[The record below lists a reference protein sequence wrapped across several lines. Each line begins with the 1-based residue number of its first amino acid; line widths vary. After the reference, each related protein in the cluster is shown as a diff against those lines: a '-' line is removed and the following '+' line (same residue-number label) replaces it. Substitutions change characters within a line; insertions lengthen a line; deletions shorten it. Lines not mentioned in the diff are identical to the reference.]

1 MYLNRRLGS
10 NSMNRLFFIV
20 MAFFAFNIYAAEPYR
35 LPFVEIQDGTT
46 KIPFIEQEWVLGTE
60 RADWLLYLEKGMLKN
75 QKQPMYEFHGVT
87 VYKKPYYNDS
97 VKTKISK
104 IYTYGVLNCNEA
116 NLYILIEWYVDVNEN
131 IVFKSSHEFGT
142 YVVEML
148 TPSSARN
155 DIYNQIC
162 KETI

>member
-1 MYLNRRLGS
+1 MK
-10 NSMNRLFFIV
+10 RLFFFV
-20 MAFFAFNIYAAEPYR
+20 MAVVITFTTQAAEPYR

-60 RADWLLYLEKGMLKN
+60 RADWLLYLEKGMFKD
-75 QKQPMYEFHGVT
+75 QKQPMYEFHGAT
-87 VYKKPYYNDS
+87 VYKKPYYSDS
-97 VKTKISK
+97 IKTEISK

-116 NLYILIEWYVDVNEN
+116 NLYILVEWYVDVNEN
-131 IVFKSSHEFGT
+131 IVFKSTHEFGG

-155 DIYNQIC
+155 DVYNQIC

>member
-1 MYLNRRLGS
+1 MK
-10 NSMNRLFFIV
+10 RLFFIV
-20 MAFFAFNIYAAEPYR
+20 MALFAFNAYAAESYR
-35 LPFVEIQDGTT
+35 LPFVEIQNGTT

-60 RADWLLYLEKGMLKN
+60 RADWLLYLEKGMLKD
-75 QKQPMYEFHGVT
+75 QKQPMYEFHGAT
-87 VYKKPYYNDS
+87 VYKKPYYSDS
-97 VKTKISK
+97 VKTEISK

-116 NLYILIEWYVDVNEN
+116 NLYILVEWYVDVNEN
-131 IVFKSSHEFGT
+131 IVFKSTHEFGA

-155 DIYNQIC
+155 DIYNQLC

>member
-1 MYLNRRLGS
+1 MK
-10 NSMNRLFFIV
+10 RLFFIV
-20 MAFFAFNIYAAEPYR
+20 VALVAFNIYAAEPYR
-35 LPFVEIQDGTT
+35 LPFVEIQNGTI

-60 RADWLLYLEKGMLKN
+60 RADWLLYLEKGMLKEH
-75 QKQPMYEFHGVT
+75 KSMYEFHGAT
-87 VYKKPYYNDS
+87 VYKKPYYSDS
-97 VKTKISK
+97 IKTEISK

-131 IVFKSSHEFGT
+131 IVFKSSHEFGA
-142 YVVEML
+142 YIVEML
-148 TPSSARN
+148 TASSARN

>member
-1 MYLNRRLGS
+1 MK
-10 NSMNRLFFIV
+10 RLFFFV
-20 MAFFAFNIYAAEPYR
+20 MAVLITFTTQAAEPYR
-35 LPFVEIQDGTT
+35 LPFVEIQNGTI

-60 RADWLLYLEKGMLKN
+60 RADWLLYLEKGMLKEH
-75 QKQPMYEFHGVT
+75 KSMYEFHGVT

-97 VKTKISK
+97 VKTEISK

-116 NLYILIEWYVDVNEN
+116 NLYILVEWYVDVNEN
-131 IVFKSSHEFGT
+131 IIFKSSHEFGT

>member
-1 MYLNRRLGS
+1 
-10 NSMNRLFFIV
+10 MNRLFFIV

>member
-1 MYLNRRLGS
+1 MK
-10 NSMNRLFFIV
+10 RLFLFV
-20 MAFFAFNIYAAEPYR
+20 MTVLITFTTQAAESYR
-35 LPFVEIQDGTT
+35 LPFVEIQNGTT
-46 KIPFIEQEWVLGTE
+46 KIPFVEQEWVLGTE
-60 RADWLLYLEKGMLKN
+60 RADWLLYLEKGMLKD
-75 QKQPMYEFHGVT
+75 QKQPMYEFHGAT
-87 VYKKPYYNDS
+87 VYKKPYYSDS
-97 VKTKISK
+97 IKTEISK

-116 NLYILIEWYVDVNEN
+116 NLYILVEWYVDVNEN

-155 DIYNQIC
+155 EVYNQIC

>member
-1 MYLNRRLGS
+1 MITL
-10 NSMNRLFFIV
+10 IV
-20 MAFFAFNIYAAEPYR
+20 FTTQAAEPYR

-60 RADWLLYLEKGMLKN
+60 RADWLLYLEKGMFKD
-75 QKQPMYEFHGVT
+75 QKQPMYEFHGAT

-97 VKTKISK
+97 IKTEISK

-116 NLYILIEWYVDVNEN
+116 NLYILVEWYVDANEN
-131 IVFKSSHEFGT
+131 IVFKSTHEFGG

-155 DIYNQIC
+155 DVYTQIC